1 MTHCSLC
8 RLAIFDHFHI
18 SYHKDAW
25 ITPPALSLDMQ
36 PCCDNS
42 TGPIGLVVVRWSAS
56 FPHCKYQKESCNM
69 HACCD
74 KSYKAHKFGSL
85 GVITSVMYSGGEG
98 VACMSNY
105 SGINHD
111 L

>member
-1 MTHCSLC
+1 MHCSLC

-18 SYHKDAW
+18 SYYTGAW
-25 ITPPALSLDMQ
+25 MTPPTLSLDMQ

-42 TGPIGLVVVRWSAS
+42 TGPIGLVVWWSS
-56 FPHCKYQKESCNM
+56 FPHCITSRSHHVCM
-69 HACCD
+69 HA
-74 KSYKAHKFGSL
+74 AIILTGHKNLVAWGLSL
-85 GVITSVMYSGGEG
+85 PYCGIQGGEG

-105 SGINHD
+105 SVINYD